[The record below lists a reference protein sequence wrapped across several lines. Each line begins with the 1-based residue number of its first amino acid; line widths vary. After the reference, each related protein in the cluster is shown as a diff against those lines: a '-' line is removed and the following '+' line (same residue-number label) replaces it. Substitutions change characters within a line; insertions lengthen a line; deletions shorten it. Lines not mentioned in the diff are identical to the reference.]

1 MNYNFSPL
9 EIFEIHSLW
18 SIPSVTSVEASGQ
31 IPTSLLL
38 VSNASVFLSIAFI
51 VCVLLFFKAFL
62 PSNLFNKSDQEILN
76 VINGTSKVNR
86 LIVAKQNYARKFLE
100 ALLSFIEK
108 MIKENVVAANNKVL
122 QVYSPYIFT
131 IFITILSIN
140 YIGMVPYSFTST
152 SSLIITF
159 SLTLASYIGVN
170 TLGATIHKLGFLALF
185 VPPGCPMVIAP
196 FIVLVETLS
205 YLARVF
211 SLSIRLFANMMA
223 GHTLLKILSGF
234 AWTMMKASGHWL
246 IISIL
251 PIVIIGLVVLLELA
265 VAFLQTYVF
274 TVLSC
279 LYFKDAAE
287 LH

>member
-1 MNYNFSPL
+1 MNFFNLSPL
-9 EIFEIHSLW
+9 EIFEIHSILLLPNITPIE
-18 SIPSVTSVEASGQ
+18 SLRQIPST
-31 IPTSLLL
+31 LLL
-38 VSNASVFLSIAFI
+38 ITNASIFLSLAFI
-51 VCVLLFFKAFL
+51 LSVLLFSKAYL
-62 PSNLFNKSDQEILN
+62 PGKLNNNKKIIS
-76 VINGTSKVNR
+76 VVNGALVVNR
-86 LIVAKQNYARKFLE
+86 LVVPQKNYTRKFLE
-100 ALLSFIEK
+100 SLLMFVEK

-122 QVYSPYIFT
+122 QIYSPYIFT
-131 IFITILSIN
+131 IFLTILTIN

-159 SLTLASYIGVN
+159 SLTLASYIGLNV
-170 TLGATIHKLGFLALF
+170 LGAIIHRLGFLALF

-196 FIVLVETLS
+196 FIILVETLS

-234 AWTMMKASGHWL
+234 AWLMITSSGHWL
-246 IISIL
+246 LISVL
-251 PIVIIGLVVLLELA
+251 PITIIGLVVVLELA

-274 TVLSC
+274 TVLTC